1 MRRRLFWQIYTSFL
15 LVALLS
21 LLAAGLSL
29 RFVVNRSLRV
39 GDAGRAAAAL
49 LVDGLPDPVADPAGF
64 RRALAVRASGLGL
77 HLSLWSAKGRL
88 LGRVGAALPAPPDGC
103 REPLVRTARGAPGL
117 CLRLPDGRWVA
128 VASEPAAA
136 QGLALRGFGLLGAVL
151 GAVAVGCYPLARR
164 ISGRLERLRDGV
176 EDFGGGALQR
186 RVAVEGDD
194 EVAALARA
202 FNEAAA
208 RVDALMAGQRR
219 VLAHASHELR
229 SPLARLRVAVA
240 LLDDDDHDDGDEDGD
255 EDDEERGVLGAG
267 EGDRA
272 AARAAALAM
281 ARRELDELNA
291 LIEDVLLASRLRGG
305 ALPPPRAEAVEL
317 WALCEGLAD
326 EAGARLDGGP
336 ALTVAADP
344 RLLRRALGN
353 LLQNAARYGAPP
365 VVLGWAAVEG
375 RALLWVQDAGAGVP
389 EAERARIFEPFYQAP
404 GRAEGEGGVGLGL
417 SLVDEIA
424 RHHGASVWV
433 EAAPGGGAR
442 FVLRWPLAADLRP

>member
-1 MRRRLFWQIYTSFL
+1 VRRRLFWQIYTSFL

-21 LLAAGLSL
+21 LGAAGLAL

-64 RRALAVRASGLGL
+64 RRALAGRASGLGL

-88 LGRVGAALPAPPDGC
+88 LGRVGAALPAPPEGC

-208 RVDALMAGQRR
+208 RVDALIAGQRR

-229 SPLARLRVAVA
+229 SPLARLQVAIA
-240 LLDDDDHDDGDEDGD
+240 LLDEEDV
-255 EDDEERGVLGAG
+255 EDVEAG
-267 EGDRA
+267 EGAPSSAAEAPARR

-305 ALPPPRAEAVEL
+305 ALLPPRPEAVEL

-336 ALTVAADP
+336 ALAVAADP
-344 RLLRRALGN
+344 RLLRRALAN

-365 VVLGWAAVEG
+365 VALGWSAVDG
-375 RALLWVQDAGAGVP
+375 SALLWVQDAGAGVP

-433 EAAPGGGAR
+433 EAAVGGGAR
-442 FVLRWPLAADLRP
+442 FVLRWPLAGDLRP

>member
-1 MRRRLFWQIYTSFL
+1 MRRRLFWQIYTGFL

-21 LLAAGLSL
+21 LAAAGLSL
-29 RFVVNRSLRV
+29 RFVVNRSLRA

-64 RRALAVRASGLGL
+64 RRALAGRASGLGL

-88 LGRVGAALPAPPDGC
+88 LGRVGAALPAPPEGC

-117 CLRLPDGRWVA
+117 CLQLPDGRWVA

-136 QGLALRGFGLLGAVL
+136 RSLALRGIGLLSAIF
-151 GAVAVGCYPLARR
+151 GAVALGCLPLARR

-176 EDFGGGALQR
+176 EAFGGGALQR
-186 RVAVEGDD
+186 RVQVEGAD

-208 RVDALMAGQRR
+208 RIDALVAGQRR

-240 LLDDDDHDDGDEDGD
+240 LLDEDDHDDDQ
-255 EDDEERGVLGAG
+255 DDEVQADLGAG

-305 ALPPPRAEAVEL
+305 ALPAPRGEAVAL
-317 WALCEGLAD
+317 WAVCGGLA
-326 EAGARLDGGP
+326 EGAGARLDGGP
-336 ALTVAADP
+336 PLSVAADP

-365 VVLGWAAVEG
+365 VALGWAEAG
-375 RALLWVQDAGAGVP
+375 DDALLWVQDAGPGVP

-433 EAAPGGGAR
+433 EAAEGGGAR
-442 FVLRWPLAADLRP
+442 FVLRWPRAPDPAV